1 MGVAGARILSFS
13 FNEISYAPEIA
24 ASMLKRQAAVALI
37 EARTAIVRGSVEVVH
52 HAVSELE
59 RKGVA
64 MDDATKGKLV
74 NDLLTVFS
82 SNHSN

>member
-1 MGVAGARILSFS
+1 
-13 FNEISYAPEIA
+13 
-24 ASMLKRQAAVALI
+24 
-37 EARTAIVRGSVEVVH
+37 VEVVH

-59 RKGVA
+59 RKGVQ
-64 MDDATKGKLV
+64 MDEQTKGKLI